1 MNPSDNAVLA
11 TIVTA
16 LLIRQGGQTTFS
28 DKEWEDA
35 IEHTGSIYIHRDDET
50 QPTVVALMQKMVTD
64 G

>member
-1 MNPSDNAVLA
+1 MNPTDNAVLA

-16 LLIRQGGQTTFS
+16 LLIRQGGQALFS

-35 IEHTGSIYIHRDDET
+35 IEHTGSIYIHRDDEDK
-50 QPTVVALMQKMVTD
+50 PTVVALMQKTVVD